1 MLRWTRELK
10 SIAVVCGILLGT
22 NTAALAQWDMQDHVS
37 NHTGQVAYDLAKV
50 LEGRWTIT
58 NAIHGFPF
66 TTHNVIYWTWQGGT
80 YTIIHWSGGQVP
92 SPGEAYACFNTLEPG
107 CPRILATLWTKDG
120 GWIIGPAGV
129 TLRVCGERAQGNVQI
144 NVENTWRRWIGN
156 RIPPDDPNDGPGEPF
171 GVVRGKVYYAMTG
184 RQARTLEE
192 LNADFVAKTP
202 WKQLDD
208 LELNYGET
216 KSYNLGDINP
226 QEVVVFRIE
235 TDATGGVSGEMI
247 QMRGQDVIPA
257 TSQWGL
263 LVLTAALLA
272 GGALV
277 IVRRRRTAAA
287 A

>member
-1 MLRWTRELK
+1 
-10 SIAVVCGILLGT
+10 
-22 NTAALAQWDMQDHVS
+22 
-37 NHTGQVAYDLAKV
+37 
-50 LEGRWTIT
+50 
-58 NAIHGFPF
+58 
-66 TTHNVIYWTWQGGT
+66 
-80 YTIIHWSGGQVP
+80 
-92 SPGEAYACFNTLEPG
+92 
-107 CPRILATLWTKDG
+107 
-120 GWIIGPAGV
+120 
-129 TLRVCGERAQGNVQI
+129 
-144 NVENTWRRWIGN
+144 
-156 RIPPDDPNDGPGEPF
+156 
-171 GVVRGKVYYAMTG
+171 
-184 RQARTLEE
+184 